1 MSFDAKK
8 WPIKR
13 LSECCASISDGDH
26 QPPPKADEGVP
37 FVTISNIVSNKL
49 DFSDTMHVPMS
60 YYENLDSKRRAQP
73 GDILYSVVGSF
84 GIPVFIEDNAPF
96 VFQRHIAILRPSSE
110 VVLPKYLYYTMLSP
124 IFYKKADIA
133 AIGAAQRTI
142 SLTALRNMEIVV
154 PSLDVQQKVIDLLA
168 PYDNLIATNQKQIA
182 LLEEAAQHIYKEW
195 FIDFHFPDY
204 ENTPIED
211 GVPKGWFYQPL
222 SDVFDYVRGKS
233 YTSSELSEDSGTL
246 MVNLKNIRAFG
257 GYKRNEEKRFTGD
270 YKESQTLAPGDVV
283 MGVTDMTQERRLV
296 GHVAMIP
303 DMKEPMTFSM
313 DIIKIVPKTV
323 TRNFL
328 YSACFY
334 GGFSKQ
340 ISPLANGVNVLHLKP
355 EAMMNLQ
362 MLVPTQKLI
371 EQYDTIFEPIRC
383 RIETLQNQCI
393 LAEEARNRLLPK
405 LMSGNNND

>member
-1 MSFDAKK
+1 MKNERQLVLSEIAETIQTGPFGSQLHQSDYSEMGTPVVMPKDLIGGSISEAS
-8 WPIKR
+8 IARVSADHVAR
-13 LSECCASISDGDH
+13 LSRH
-26 QPPPKADEGVP
+26 K
-37 FVTISNIVSNKL
+37 
-49 DFSDTMHVPMS
+49 MS
-60 YYENLDSKRRAQP
+60 P
-73 GDILYSVVGSF
+73 GDIVYSRRGDVGRCALVTPKEQ
-84 GIPVFIEDNAPF
+84 GWLCGTGCLRVTIDPDKANPMYVFYYL
-96 VFQRHIAILRPSSE
+96 Q
-110 VVLPKYLYYTMLSP
+110 LPKTIAWIENHAVGATMLNLNTSILGNIP
-124 IFYKKADIA
+124 IRLPDIST
-133 AIGAAQRTI
+133 QDKVVSVI
-142 SLTALRNMEIVV
+142 SA
-154 PSLDVQQKVIDLLA
+154 
-168 PYDNLIATNQKQIA
+168 YDDLIATNQKQIA
-182 LLEEAAQHIYKEW
+182 LLEEAAQRIYKEW
-195 FIDFHFPDY
+195 FIDFHFPGY

-371 EQYDTIFEPIRC
+371 EQYDTIFEPIRF